1 MKSKILAFLLLLL
14 FFTGCG
20 KKYYEPKGGVE
31 SISYNSSISDIIA
44 FNSGI
49 IQLKDGSIIT
59 DRGLLKF
66 KLPKGEKILNLNE
79 NDIAVTS
86 KDNQLIFY
94 NFDGEKIYKKRVKEF
109 LALATKK
116 DNLLVTLSSTNKI
129 KIEDISNGDT
139 LFEKKLEVSRAINN
153 RMAPILFY
161 KTVIFIPT
169 LDGRLIVVDRDSGK
183 LLKDFAISDRPYFNN
198 IIFLK
203 VLKDSINGDKLI
215 VATSSKII
223 AMLGKGIE
231 KNYDMKQ
238 ILTKDNRIYI
248 LTTDGRVIE
257 LDKNLNL
264 INSKKYRYAIFS
276 NAFIDDEY
284 LYILEKRGYLIID
297 NLDLTKDVI
306 YEIPDEIEDYSFIN
320 SKSLFYQDSYIDLKS
335 ISKP

>member
-20 KKYYEPKGGVE
+20 KKYYQPKGSVE
-31 SISYNSSISDIIA
+31 SINYDSSISDIIA

-59 DRGLLKF
+59 EKGLLKF

-129 KIEDISNGDT
+129 KIEDINNGDT

-153 RMAPILFY
+153 RMASIIFY

-238 ILTKDNRIYI
+238 ILAKDNRVYI

-257 LDKNLNL
+257 LDKNLNV

-284 LYILEKRGYLIID
+284 LYILEKTGYLIIND
-297 NLDLTKDVI
+297 LDLRKDIV

-320 SKSLFYQDSYIDLKS
+320 NKSLFYQDSYIDLKS